1 MGSRAPACLAF
12 GAGAL
17 VMRDFML
24 RVFAASGADTSAGA
38 TTLTVNTKSNS
49 VAFKRLISSI
59 GTGCAIL
66 FPLRST
72 NRRPPSRGAATM
84 GKSSLPSFT
93 MRERIWRVY
102 GFCRFLKITY
112 PKTSASGTKRKSAAA
127 TSHEL
132 NQSAVRGCARLQSA
146 GRSKAP
152 RHMPRFAS
160 RASVSASV

>member
-12 GAGAL
+12 GAGSL

-24 RVFAASGADTSAGA
+24 RVFAASGSGTSAGA

-84 GKSSLPSFT
+84 GKSLPSFT

-102 GFCRFLKITY
+102 DFCRFLKTTY
-112 PKTSASGTKRKSAAA
+112 PKTSASGTKRKSPAA
-127 TSHEL
+127 TSREV

-160 RASVSASV
+160 HASVSASI